1 MRHDGQTQSRKSSV
15 GPARYTGSCRGLL
28 GAEGTRLSRIRR
40 RMVSGPC
47 EYEARRWRA
56 SYCEDRLQKALSS
69 RESYVPSVC
78 RSSRTAAAAARG
90 DQTIMI
96 SIMMRL
102 ATSALWLHVIA
113 IRAAS
118 SAAGAV
124 FTETRSFSTEH
135 SLHRWSCRVC
145 LTAYRTGREAH
156 HRFPATPVNHRF

>member
-1 MRHDGQTQSRKSSV
+1 MGISHG
-15 GPARYTGSCRGLL
+15 CWLL
-28 GAEGTRLSRIRR
+28 PI
-40 RMVSGPC
+40 
-47 EYEARRWRA
+47 
-56 SYCEDRLQKALSS
+56 EDRVKKACSAA
-69 RESYVPSVC
+69 EICVPSVC

-124 FTETRSFSTEH
+124 FKETRSFSTEQ
-135 SLHRWSCRVC
+135 SLHRWSGRVC
-145 LTAYRTGREAH
+145 LTATGREAH
-156 HRFPATPVNHRF
+156 HRLTATPVNHCLTTMRP